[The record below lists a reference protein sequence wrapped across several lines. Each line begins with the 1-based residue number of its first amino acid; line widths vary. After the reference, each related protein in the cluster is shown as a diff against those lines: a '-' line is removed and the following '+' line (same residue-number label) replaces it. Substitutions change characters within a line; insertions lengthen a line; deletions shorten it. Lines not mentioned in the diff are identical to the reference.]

1 MTYLY
6 YCPQMAPLAERI
18 RAVHRDIVLGEI
30 QWEAFDDGFPNLR
43 VSDVHSARNQNVVFL
58 ASLDS
63 PEEIFRQLA
72 VIYEIPR
79 YVVRSFKL
87 ILPYFPVGTM
97 ERVDV
102 EGEIATAAT
111 LARMLSKIPHSVGG
125 PTQIVV
131 YDIHAPQER
140 FYFSDTVVP
149 RLETAVPL
157 LHRRLRN
164 VENVAVAFPDEGA
177 VKRFGKSFQ
186 DYETIICQKV
196 RRGKERIVS
205 IKEGDP
211 SGKHVIIVDD
221 LVMSGGT
228 LRQCA
233 RALGD
238 SGADRVS
245 AYITHGVFP
254 KDSWKTFL
262 DAGFAHI
269 WLTDSCPQTASVLE
283 GRKPFEILSLA
294 DPVSKMLD
302 G

>member
-6 YCPQMAPLAERI
+6 HCPQMAPLAERI
-18 RAVHRDIVLGEI
+18 RAVRQNIVLGKI
-30 QWEAFDDGFPNLR
+30 QWEAFDDGFPNIR
-43 VSDVHSARNQNVVFL
+43 VSDVHSARNRDVVFL

-63 PEEIFRQLA
+63 PGEIFRQLA

-111 LARMLSKIPHSVGG
+111 LARMLSNIPHSVGG

-157 LHRRLRN
+157 LHGRLRN

-177 VKRFGKSFQ
+177 VKRFGKLFK
-186 DYETIICQKV
+186 DYQTIVCQKV
-196 RRGKERIVS
+196 RRGDKRFIS
-205 IKEGDP
+205 IKEGEP
-211 SGKHVIIVDD
+211 SGKHVVIVDD

-233 RALGD
+233 RALRD
-238 SGADRVS
+238 KGADRIS
-245 AYITHGVFP
+245 AYVTHGVFP
-254 KDSWKTFL
+254 KNSWEKFM
-262 DAGFAHI
+262 DAGFSHI
-269 WLTDSCPQTASVLE
+269 WVTDSCPQTTSALE
-283 GRKPFEILSLA
+283 GRDPFEILSLA
-294 DPVSKMLD
+294 DPVSKMLER
-302 G
+302 